1 MRRSTVLAPLVA
13 VGLLAVAGACS
24 EETASDQVC
33 DARSDLGEGV
43 EETADDL
50 AAGNLGDARDSLDDV
65 QEDYDELADAMDD
78 LVGEQGEELAPQ
90 FEDLE
95 QEIEDLGNAESA
107 DELGSQVDEAL
118 SRAES
123 ILGQIGD
130 ELDCG

>member
-1 MRRSTVLAPLVA
+1 MRRSKVVAPLVA

-43 EETADDL
+43 EETVDDL
-50 AAGNLGDARDSLDDV
+50 ASGNLGDARDSLDDV

-78 LVGEQGEELAPQ
+78 LVDEQSEELAPQ
-90 FEDLE
+90 VEDLE
-95 QEIEDLGNAESA
+95 QEIEDLGDAESA
-107 DELGSQVDEAL
+107 EELGSQVDEAL
-118 SRAES
+118 SRVES
-123 ILGQIGD
+123 IIGQIGD